1 MKRIDNDL
9 IVETERRLNK
19 YFVLGRRNSLGQT
32 LRNKAAQEYD
42 ELIKDIAL
50 KKGFPRDVE
59 IERLDYN
66 VEVKPNISVGTQAHL
81 IIALYNIQSVQDL
94 DEQGFTEENTTIK
107 FFSENLQ
114 YIDSDVTIQSTVS
127 DYDELDNQAID
138 EVKKIFNF
146 NIDDINDFALLKAID
161 DEIERT
167 NFDKFLPSTQFIPIF
182 DYLKQN
188 DMLSDIDELDI
199 EHLLKI
205 KVEEKLVYPTDTS
218 EVERLA
224 YRLID
229 EKGLTTLE
237 QVNTHLFGYDELN
250 DAIIQ
255 NSLFINL
262 YGDRDATKF
271 SIEYKFDEDE
281 VIKALERS
289 NAQKYNYSMFEI
301 G

>member
-94 DEQGFTEENTTIK
+94 DEQGFTEENATIK

-114 YIDSDVTIQSTVS
+114 YIDSDVTIQSTIS
-127 DYDELDNQAID
+127 EYNELDNQAID
-138 EVKKIFNF
+138 EVKKTFNF
-146 NIDDINDFALLKAID
+146 NVDDINDFALLKAID

-167 NFDKFLPSTQFIPIF
+167 NFDRFLPSTQFIPIF

-188 DMLSDIDELDI
+188 DMLSDIDEVDI

-205 KVEEKLVYPTDTS
+205 KVEEKLIYPTDTS
-218 EVERLA
+218 MVERLA

>member
-94 DEQGFTEENTTIK
+94 DEQGFTEENATIK

-114 YIDSDVTIQSTVS
+114 YIDSDVTIQSTIS
-127 DYDELDNQAID
+127 EYNELDNQAID
-138 EVKKIFNF
+138 EVKKTFNF
-146 NIDDINDFALLKAID
+146 NVDDINDFALLKAID

-167 NFDKFLPSTQFIPIF
+167 NFDRFLPSTQFIPIF

-188 DMLSDIDELDI
+188 DMLSDIDEVDI

>member
-9 IVETERRLNK
+9 IIETQRRLNK
-19 YFVLGRRNSLGQT
+19 YFILGRNSTLGQT
-32 LRNKAAQEYD
+32 LRNIAAQEYD
-42 ELIKDIAL
+42 DLIRDIAL
-50 KKGFPRDVE
+50 EKGFPRDVE
-59 IERLDYN
+59 IERLNYN

-81 IIALYNIQSVQDL
+81 IIALYNIESVQDL
-94 DEQGFTEENTTIK
+94 DEKGFTEENATIK

-114 YIDSDVTIQSTVS
+114 YIDSDVTIQSTVN
-127 DYDELDNQAID
+127 DYNELDNQAID
-138 EVKKIFNF
+138 EVKKTFNF

-188 DMLSDIDELDI
+188 DMLSDIDEVDI
-199 EHLLKI
+199 EYLLRI
-205 KVEEKLVYPTDTS
+205 KVQEKLVYPTDTS
-218 EVERLA
+218 MVERLT

-237 QVNTHLFGYDELN
+237 QVNARLFRYNELN

-255 NSLFINL
+255 NDLFVNL

-271 SIEYKFDEDE
+271 SIEYIFDEDE

-289 NAQKYNYSMFEI
+289 NAEKYISSVFEI

>member
-94 DEQGFTEENTTIK
+94 DEQGFTEENATIK

-114 YIDSDVTIQSTVS
+114 YIDSDVTIQSTIS
-127 DYDELDNQAID
+127 EYNELDNQAID
-138 EVKKIFNF
+138 EVKKTFNF
-146 NIDDINDFALLKAID
+146 NVDDINDFALLKAID

-167 NFDKFLPSTQFIPIF
+167 NFDRFLPSTQFIPIF

-188 DMLSDIDELDI
+188 DMLSDIDEVDI

-271 SIEYKFDEDE
+271 SIEYIFDEE
-281 VIKALERS
+281 EIIEALERS

>member
-9 IVETERRLNK
+9 IIETQRRLNK
-19 YFVLGRRNSLGQT
+19 YFVLGRNSTLGQT
-32 LRNKAAQEYD
+32 LRNNAAQEYD
-42 ELIKDIAL
+42 DLIRDIAL
-50 KKGFPRDVE
+50 EKGFPRDVE
-59 IERLDYN
+59 IERLNYN

-94 DEQGFTEENTTIK
+94 DEKGFTEENATIK

-114 YIDSDVTIQSTVS
+114 YIDSDVTIQSTVN
-127 DYDELDNQAID
+127 DYNELDNQAID
-138 EVKKIFNF
+138 EVKKSFNF

-161 DEIERT
+161 DEIKRT

-188 DMLSDIDELDI
+188 DMLSDIDEVDI
-199 EHLLKI
+199 EYLLRI
-205 KVEEKLVYPTDTS
+205 KVQEKLVCPTDTS
-218 EVERLA
+218 MVERLA

-237 QVNTHLFGYDELN
+237 QVNARLFGYNELN

-255 NSLFINL
+255 NDLFVNL

-271 SIEYKFDEDE
+271 SIEYIFDEDE

-289 NAQKYNYSMFEI
+289 NAEKYISSVFEI